1 MKVNLN
7 SLYNDVFNRIKTD
20 GKNINNGSITPR
32 TTTEKVVL
40 DKVSIS
46 PEAWKEYN
54 KFMCQRSENNLNKL
68 QSQVSH
74 KQDEIGLLKQLSTK
88 NSQYEDTLKK
98 EEKNCISLV
107 NKKCAVKASYDL
119 IKIRLYDEEKEIQ
132 NFGFQTIYQEGIA
145 NCNDIKTGLPAVF
158 RYGLD
163 SESPDLK
170 NIVGSYIEIG
180 TLHPYERALFDNAFE
195 YLSKTISA
203 EEYLSNNDKVEYPN
217 NVVLVDIFDRSTGSI
232 NEGDT
237 QTHTV
242 VLWKRKDDEIFLID
256 PSNINYSKHLSNNFN
271 VIPLEPAK
279 NIFYGSAGKETGYSD
294 YLTNDPKPRDC
305 VDIAV
310 KIAFELNEL
319 QKISELDKLPQI
331 TDSLQKQLSNQ
342 KILAPHLILVKNDF
356 VRTLQSSNKDTR
368 EIAFNTL
375 NQALYMKKK

>member
-1 MKVNLN
+1 MCRRSEYNLN
-7 SLYNDVFNRIKTD
+7 
-20 GKNINNGSITPR
+20 
-32 TTTEKVVL
+32 
-40 DKVSIS
+40 
-46 PEAWKEYN
+46 
-54 KFMCQRSENNLNKL
+54 NLRN
-68 QSQVSH
+68 QVSH
-74 KQDEIGLLKQLSTK
+74 KQEEITLLNQLYTYNSAHKNIKQ
-88 NSQYEDTLKK
+88 K
-98 EEKNCISLV
+98 EEDNYTSLI
-107 NKKCAVKASYDL
+107 NKRDEVKLSQD
-119 IKIRLYDEEKEIQ
+119 IIRMRLFDEKREIQ

-145 NCNDIKTGLPAVF
+145 NSDDIKTVLPAVF

-163 SESPDLK
+163 SESPDLE

-180 TLHPYERALFDNAFE
+180 TLHPYEQALFDNAFK

-203 EEYLSNNDKVEYPN
+203 EKYLSDNNKVEYPN

-232 NEGDT
+232 NEGSD
-237 QTHTV
+237 QTHTI
-242 VLWKRKDDEIFLID
+242 VLWKRKDNEIFLID

-310 KIAFELNEL
+310 KIAFELNEQ
-319 QKISELDKLPQI
+319 QKVSELDNLPQI
-331 TDSLQKQLSNQ
+331 TDSLQKRLSNQ